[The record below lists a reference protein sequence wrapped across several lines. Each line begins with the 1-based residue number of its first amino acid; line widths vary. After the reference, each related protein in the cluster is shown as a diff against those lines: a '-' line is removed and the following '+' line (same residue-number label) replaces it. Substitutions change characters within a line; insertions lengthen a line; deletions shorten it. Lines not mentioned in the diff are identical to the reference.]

1 MISKQQVENLI
12 DKLGDPARFDDSR
25 AELEKM
31 LEIKSA
37 LLWRA
42 GGFQPCCGSLE
53 GVRICLDSEVQ
64 VLEEALGALG
74 NHDIPRAS
82 SLLKDYI
89 KYLELT
95 ERQPGQEVR

>member
-1 MISKQQVENLI
+1 MLIISKEQVAGLI
-12 DKLGDPARFDDSR
+12 DKLADPARFDESR

-42 GGFQPCCGSLE
+42 ADGIQPCCGTFCE
-53 GVRICLDSEVQ
+53 IRTCLDSEVQ
-64 VLEEALGALG
+64 VLQEALAALDE
-74 NHDIPRAS
+74 HDIANAS
-82 SLLKDYI
+82 SLLKDYV

-95 ERQPGQEVR
+95 EQ